1 MSQPNS
7 IYKNLPSE
15 QYLADDRINN
25 SAPKLINKPPL
36 HYKKSQ
42 AQQNGGKTTVS
53 WPTDIYIGRVISKRI
68 LSQ

>member
-36 HYKKSQ
+36 HYKK
-42 AQQNGGKTTVS
+42 
-53 WPTDIYIGRVISKRI
+53 
-68 LSQ
+68 